1 MSWAETELK
10 TINLGDK
17 RLDNRA
23 TVILNSL
30 LDKPGLSI
38 PAACNG
44 WGETI
49 AAYRFFDN
57 SKTTP
62 EKILSPHIEST
73 ITRAREHKEI
83 LCLQD
88 TSEMDFTSKPKTEG
102 LGPLSYEKQIGFY
115 IHPTLITTPDRIPL
129 GVIDSYNWVR
139 NEENFGKAK
148 ERKNIPIEEKE
159 SIRWI
164 NGYQNIAK
172 FAQALPDSKVT
183 YVADREADIYEL
195 FLEREKILKE
205 NKIAPELL
213 VRSQHNRVLDNNEKI
228 KDRLKQAQVLGEI
241 QFDLPPGRG
250 RKARTVTQEVKAIRV
265 ELKAPYRKDRVLDK
279 VEITAVYTYEKNTP
293 EGEEPI
299 EWILLTSNNI
309 KTFEEACT
317 IVTNYLARWDIE
329 IFFKVLK
336 SGCKIEELQLET
348 FERLENSITL
358 FMIVAWR
365 IMFLMKLGRECP
377 DLPCS
382 MVFEKGE
389 WEAAYI
395 VYKKSTPPENP
406 PSLNEMIKMVASF
419 GGYIGRK
426 GDGPPGPKVLWIGLQ
441 RVKDFALALGSQKD
455 VGDDKKIN
463 SI

>member
-265 ELKAPYRKDRVLDK
+265 ELKAPYRKDRILDK

-299 EWILLTSNNI
+299 EWILLTSNNV

-377 DLPCS
+377 DLPSS

-395 VYKKSTPPENP
+395 VYKKSTPPEKP

>member
-1 MSWAETELK
+1 MRWAETEFK
-10 TINLGDK
+10 TIDLGDK

-44 WGETI
+44 WDETI

-88 TSEMDFTSKPKTEG
+88 TSEMDFSSKPKTEG

-139 NEENFGKAK
+139 DEENFGKAK

-205 NKIAPELL
+205 NKVAPELL
-213 VRSQHNRVLDNNEKI
+213 VRSQHNRVLDDDKKI

-265 ELKAPYRKDRVLDK
+265 ELKAPYRKDRTLDK

-299 EWILLTSNNI
+299 EWILLTSNNV

-348 FERLENSITL
+348 FERLINSITL

-382 MVFEKGE
+382 MVFEQGE

-395 VYKKSTPPENP
+395 VYKKSTPPEKP
-406 PSLNEMIKMVASF
+406 PSLNEMIKIVASF

>member
-10 TINLGDK
+10 TIDLGDK

-44 WGETI
+44 WDETI

-73 ITRAREHKEI
+73 ITRARAHKEI

-88 TSEMDFTSKPKTEG
+88 TSEIDFTSKPKTEG

-129 GVIDSYNWVR
+129 GIIDSHNWVR
-139 NEENFGKAK
+139 DEENFGKAK

-195 FLEREKILKE
+195 FLEREKISKE

-213 VRSQHNRVLDNNEKI
+213 VRSQHNRVLDNNQKI

-265 ELKAPYRKDRVLDK
+265 ELKAPYRKDRILDK

-299 EWILLTSNNI
+299 EWILLTSNNV

>member
-1 MSWAETELK
+1 MSWAEAELK
-10 TINLGDK
+10 TIDLGDK

-44 WGETI
+44 WDETI

-57 SKTTP
+57 TKTTP

-73 ITRAREHKEI
+73 IIRAREHDEI

-88 TSEMDFTSKPKTEG
+88 TSEIDFTSKPKTEG
-102 LGPLSYEKQIGFY
+102 LGPLNYEKQIGFY

-139 NEENFGKAK
+139 EEETFGKAK

-265 ELKAPYRKDRVLDK
+265 ELKAPYRKDRTLDK

-299 EWILLTSNNI
+299 EWILLTSNNV

-395 VYKKSTPPENP
+395 VYKKSTPPEKP

>member
-1 MSWAETELK
+1 M
-10 TINLGDK
+10 
-17 RLDNRA
+17 
-23 TVILNSL
+23 
-30 LDKPGLSI
+30 
-38 PAACNG
+38 
-44 WGETI
+44 
-49 AAYRFFDN
+49 
-57 SKTTP
+57 
-62 EKILSPHIEST
+62 
-73 ITRAREHKEI
+73 
-83 LCLQD
+83 
-88 TSEMDFTSKPKTEG
+88 
-102 LGPLSYEKQIGFY
+102 
-115 IHPTLITTPDRIPL
+115 
-129 GVIDSYNWVR
+129 
-139 NEENFGKAK
+139 
-148 ERKNIPIEEKE
+148 
-159 SIRWI
+159 
-164 NGYQNIAK
+164 
-172 FAQALPDSKVT
+172 
-183 YVADREADIYEL
+183 
-195 FLEREKILKE
+195 
-205 NKIAPELL
+205 
-213 VRSQHNRVLDNNEKI
+213 
-228 KDRLKQAQVLGEI
+228 
-241 QFDLPPGRG
+241 
-250 RKARTVTQEVKAIRV
+250 
-265 ELKAPYRKDRVLDK
+265 
-279 VEITAVYTYEKNTP
+279 
-293 EGEEPI
+293 
-299 EWILLTSNNI
+299 LTSNNI